1 MRTATDAAGVTAE
14 LAAVPAHERVAL
26 VDPRFVGHAHALRLA
41 LTDPRF
47 PAATVRGA
55 LTAQPEARAV
65 LVRAV
70 TAAAATARTSDGGA
84 PTAAPAPG
92 SAESPEHV
100 AASTVVPTTVPDRAE
115 ETQPPVGSAP
125 GPGADDRSG
134 DAGAPGAAV
143 ASGAADRADAAV
155 HAPDAAHA
163 SGEYAES
170 RSRTRPSGAATALG
184 AAAAPTTAGAV
195 GRATRTDAPG
205 TTAPDRAAGTG
216 VRAGGAAHAADSFAT
231 RSPSESSAEVATMGA
246 ANAPNAAAPGEA
258 AHVASPDRTADGLAA
273 PSRSVAPAEVAA
285 THGAADAHS
294 WVDDIA
300 AALDAGGVALHRPEL
315 GVLVASVPA
324 DALSRAKAQ
333 DAVDAVDDERV
344 RLRSAVKARD
354 GFFTTF
360 CISPYSRYIARWCA
374 RRGLTPNQVTTA
386 SLLTALIAAAC
397 AATGT
402 RPGFVSAGV
411 LLIASFVLDCT
422 DGQLARYSLQYSTLG
437 AWLDATFD
445 RAKEYAYYAGLAL
458 GAARADGDDV
468 WALALGAMVLQTCR
482 HVVDFAFN
490 EANHDATGNT
500 SPTAA
505 LSGRL
510 DSVGWTVWVRR
521 MIVLPIGERWAMI
534 AVLTAF
540 TTPRI
545 TFYATLIGCALAA
558 CYTTAGRVL
567 RSLTRRAGR
576 TDRAARALAELAD
589 SGPLAELVAK
599 AAPRGASSYLAPVS
613 AALGATAVLAGAA
626 ATGFGS
632 WVPVGCAVLYAVL
645 AGVAV
650 TAPLKGPL
658 DWLVPPLF
666 RAAEYGTILILAA
679 CSEVNGAL
687 PAAFGLVAAVAYH
700 HYDTVYRI
708 RGGTGAPPHRL
719 VRAIGGHEGRT
730 VAVTAAAALLHHQ
743 NQGFTIALTAL
754 AAALALAVL
763 IESIRFWVSSGA
775 PAVHDESGEP
785 A

>member
-1 MRTATDAAGVTAE
+1 A
-14 LAAVPAHERVAL
+14 
-26 VDPRFVGHAHALRLA
+26 PRR
-41 LTDPRF
+41 
-47 PAATVRGA
+47 
-55 LTAQPEARAV
+55 ARA
-65 LVRAV
+65 RAR
-70 TAAAATARTSDGGA
+70 ARPRGGA
-84 PTAAPAPG
+84 GGRARAPPPPGTA
-92 SAESPEHV
+92 S
-100 AASTVVPTTVPDRAE
+100 
-115 ETQPPVGSAP
+115 
-125 GPGADDRSG
+125 
-134 DAGAPGAAV
+134 
-143 ASGAADRADAAV
+143 
-155 HAPDAAHA
+155 
-163 SGEYAES
+163 
-170 RSRTRPSGAATALG
+170 ALG
-184 AAAAPTTAGAV
+184 AAAAPT
-195 GRATRTDAPG
+195 
-205 TTAPDRAAGTG
+205 
-216 VRAGGAAHAADSFAT
+216 
-231 RSPSESSAEVATMGA
+231 
-246 ANAPNAAAPGEA
+246 
-258 AHVASPDRTADGLAA
+258 ADG
-273 PSRSVAPAEVAA
+273 V
-285 THGAADAHS
+285 TDAHS
-294 WVDDIA
+294 SVDDLA
-300 AALDAGGVALHRPEL
+300 AALDAEGVTVHRPEL
-315 GVLVASVPA
+315 GVLVADVPA
-324 DALSRAKAQ
+324 DAEARAAAC
-333 DAVDAVDDERV
+333 DAVAEVDDERV

-354 GFFTTF
+354 GFFTTY

-458 GAARADGDDV
+458 GAARAGGGGDDV

-545 TFYATLIGCALAA
+545 TFYVLLIGCALAA

-567 RSLTRRAGR
+567 RSLTRRAKR

-599 AAPRGASSYLAPVS
+599 AAPRKASSYLAPLS
-613 AALGATAVLAGAA
+613 AALGAAAVLAGTAVA
-626 ATGFGS
+626 GFGS

-650 TAPLKGPL
+650 AAPLKGPL

-679 CSEVNGAL
+679 YAEVNGAL

-708 RGGTGAPPHRL
+708 RGGTGAPPRRL
-719 VRAIGGHEGRT
+719 VRAIGGHEGRA
-730 VAVTAAAALLHHQ
+730 VVVTAAAALLHHQ

-754 AAALALAVL
+754 AAVLALAVL

-775 PAVHDESGEP
+775 PAVHDETGEP